1 MKFIKTKLDG
11 AFIIELEKSDDE
23 RGFFSNMWD
32 KKKFQENNLNVDLTE
47 CNIAFTKKKGTIRGL
62 HYQISPFEGAK
73 LVRCTKGRIWDMIV
87 DLRPT
92 SKTFKQWINVELSS
106 DNYKLNYIPEGCAHG
121 YQTLEDNCEVFY
133 LMSQVYNLDYE
144 CGIKYSD
151 PAFKITFP
159 LEATMISEKDDSWE
173 SFKI

>member
-47 CNIAFTKKKGTIRGL
+47 SNIVFTKKKGTIRGL

-73 LVRCTKGRIWDMIV
+73 LVRCTKGRIWDVTV

-121 YQTLEDNCEVFY
+121 YQTLEDNCEVLY

-144 CGIKYSD
+144 CGLKYSD

-159 LEATMISEKDDSWE
+159 LEATMISEKDESWE
-173 SFKI
+173 PFKI

>member
-32 KKKFQENNLNVDLTE
+32 KKKFQENNLNVNLTE

-73 LVRCTKGRIWDMIV
+73 LVRCTKGRIWDVTV

-159 LEATMISEKDDSWE
+159 LEAIMISEKDDSWE
-173 SFKI
+173 PFKI

>member
-11 AFIIELEKSDDE
+11 GFVVEVEKSDDE
-23 RGFFSNMWD
+23 RGFFSNIWD
-32 KKKFQENNLNVDLTE
+32 KKKFQENNLNVNLTE

-62 HYQISPFEGAK
+62 HYQLPPYEGAK
-73 LVRCTKGRIWDMIV
+73 LVRCTKGRIWDVMV

-92 SKTFKQWINVELSS
+92 SKTFKQLISVELSS

-121 YQTLEDNCEVFY
+121 YQTLEDNCEVLY

-144 CGIKYSD
+144 CGIKDSD
-151 PAFKITFP
+151 PAFTITGPF
-159 LEATMISEKDDSWE
+159 EATMISEKDESWE
-173 SFKI
+173 PFKI